1 MNKASIIAL
10 ILACFIAV
18 PAAVA
23 QNASCNAITPS
34 NTVFNAALIGSNIAG
49 STTGFANVNFSL
61 TGTQATV
68 IANSLGLG
76 NNITGITLFQGTPGN
91 LTVIPIQ
98 SFNVVFFRDE
108 GLQAADLRSLLIA
121 TPESKRK
128 TFEFLD
134 TMSPHGQTDP
144 IPALEAVA
152 KMQPELIYLLTD
164 GDFSGPGNQ
173 AVVDY
178 CQKTFGAK
186 TKINTIAFIAR
197 ESKDNP
203 QDLEYV
209 KVLQQIAKTSG
220 GKFKY
225 VTDDD
230 LGQK

>member
-1 MNKASIIAL
+1 
-10 ILACFIAV
+10 
-18 PAAVA
+18 
-23 QNASCNAITPS
+23 
-34 NTVFNAALIGSNIAG
+34 
-49 STTGFANVNFSL
+49 
-61 TGTQATV
+61 
-68 IANSLGLG
+68 
-76 NNITGITLFQGTPGN
+76 
-91 LTVIPIQ
+91 
-98 SFNVVFFRDE
+98 
-108 GLQAADLRSLLIA
+108 
-121 TPESKRK
+121 
-128 TFEFLD
+128 
-134 TMSPHGQTDP
+134 MSPHGQTDP

-186 TKINTIAFIAR
+186 TKINTIALIAR